1 MEEDWGQFVDLDILE
16 NNHYIF
22 KNNKYKKYKFYS
34 PLKKIEELKEPETV
48 PKEETTNQ
56 NEEKILVKIPIPF
69 IKKNMAIQIKKKLL
83 FIHFTLTFT
92 SVFALIF
99 YLS

>member
-16 NNHYIF
+16 NNHYLF

-34 PLKKIEELKEPETV
+34 PLKKIEETIQQETIQQQ
-48 PKEETTNQ
+48 ETTIQ
-56 NEEKILVKIPIPF
+56 TEEKRLIQIPIPF
-69 IKKNMAIQIKKKLL
+69 IKKNMAIYVKKKLL